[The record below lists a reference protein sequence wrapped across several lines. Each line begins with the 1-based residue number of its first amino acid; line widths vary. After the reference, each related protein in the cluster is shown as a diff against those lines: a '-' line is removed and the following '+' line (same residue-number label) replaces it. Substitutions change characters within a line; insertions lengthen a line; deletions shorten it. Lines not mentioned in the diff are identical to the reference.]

1 MKGLLITAAAAA
13 LLAGPAAAK
22 TITVT
27 PGGDAQEKL
36 QTALLDA
43 KPGDTVA
50 IATGRYELTDGLS
63 LDVAGVTVKGAGPA
77 ETILSFKGQKSSG
90 EGFLIT
96 SSRVTVRDLG
106 VEDTKGD
113 GIKAKGVDQISFVNL
128 RVEWTGGPKSTNGA
142 YGVYPVSSTNVLIDK
157 VTVSGA

>member
-1 MKGLLITAAAAA
+1 MRRGLMIVAAA
-13 LLAGPAAAK
+13 LVITAGRAQAK
-22 TITVT
+22 TLAVT

-50 IATGRYELTDGLS
+50 IAAGRYELTDGLS
-63 LDVAGVTVKGAGPA
+63 LDVAGVTVKGAGPDA
-77 ETILSFKGQKSSG
+77 TILSFKGQKSSG

-96 SSRVTVRDLG
+96 SSKVTIRDLA

-113 GIKAKGVDQISFVNL
+113 GIKS
-128 RVEWTGGPKSTNGA
+128 
-142 YGVYPVSSTNVLIDK
+142 
-157 VTVSGA
+157 

>member
-1 MKGLLITAAAAA
+1 MLLISVTAAGLLARAAD
-13 LLAGPAAAK
+13 AK
-22 TITVT
+22 VLTVT
-27 PGGDAQEKL
+27 PGGDVQEKL

-50 IATGRYELTDGLS
+50 IAAGRYELTDGLS

-77 ETILSFKGQKSSG
+77 ATILSFKGQKSSG

-96 SSRVTVRDLG
+96 SSKVTVRDLG

-113 GIKAKGVDQISFVNL
+113 GIKSKGVDQISFVNL
-128 RVEWTGGPKSTNGA
+128 RVE
-142 YGVYPVSSTNVLIDK
+142 
-157 VTVSGA
+157 